1 MPKSSMARRAPSSL
15 SSLQDGQD
23 VLAVVHQDALGHL
36 QDQRRRAAGR
46 SPPGPWPTSST
57 TSGDWSWRPDRLM
70 LRVSGRSR
78 GGLVRCHSAACR
90 QASRSTQAP
99 SGRISPLASARGMN
113 SVGGTSPRTGW
124 CQRARASA
132 PTIWPEPRSKVG
144 WYWRNSS
151 PASRARRRSALEL
164 HPLDQL
170 GVHLGVVALVAALAG
185 RLGPVH
191 GQVGVAQQLVGAVDV
206 ALHPGDAH
214 AAPDVQLAPVD
225 LERLAQPFQHP
236 VGHLDDVDV
245 VAGVLDQHGE
255 LVAAEPGHGVAGPH
269 AGVQA
274 LGHLDEQPVAGG
286 VAEAVVDLLEAVQ
299 VEEQHGHRRRL
310 ALGPLEGVVDPV
322 LEQGPVGQRGQR
334 VVEGLVDELVLELA
348 ALGDVAGVQDQAAD
362 AGVVEQV
369 GDGELDGAP
378 VAVAVAQRQLQLEH
392 AVGPL
397 GHLGQALAQAE
408 PVARSR
414 GSG

>member
-15 SSLQDGQD
+15 SSPQDGQD

-36 QDQRRRAAGR
+36 QDQRRRGQAALLQGPGHVVDHLGGLELAAGQVDVEGQR
-46 SPPGPWPTSST
+46 PLPRRAAALPLGGLPAGLAQHPGAQ
-57 TSGDWSWRPDRLM
+57 RPDQPAGLGQGDELGRRDQPPD
-70 LRVSGRSR
+70 RVVPAGQ
-78 GGLVRCHSAACR
+78 GLG
-90 QASRSTQAP
+90 P
-99 SGRISPLASARGMN
+99 DDL
-113 SVGGTSPRTGW
+113 
-124 CQRARASA
+124 ARA
-132 PTIWPEPRSKVG
+132 EVEGRLVVEEQLPRLQGPPQV
-144 WYWRNSS
+144 
-151 PASRARRRSALEL
+151 ALEL

-206 ALHPGDAH
+206 AVHPGDAH

-274 LGHLDEQPVAGG
+274 LGHLDEQPVPGG

-299 VEEQHGHRRRL
+299 VEEQHRHRGRL

-348 ALGDVAGVQDQAAD
+348 ALGDVAGVEDQAAD

-408 PVARSR
+408 PVRRSR